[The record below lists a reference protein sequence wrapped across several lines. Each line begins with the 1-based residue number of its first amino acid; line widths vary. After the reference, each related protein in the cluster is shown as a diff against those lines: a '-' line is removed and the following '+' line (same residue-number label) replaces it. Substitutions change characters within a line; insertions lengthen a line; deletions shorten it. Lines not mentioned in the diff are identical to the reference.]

1 MLRKN
6 IIEEII
12 NFQLW
17 EENLRH
23 WSLYQWRE
31 MVKGFSSPFYLGDLR
46 FMFISTG
53 SIHSDR
59 IHRLRVP
66 LWFAPTPFLEII
78 TFLHQR
84 KRYKNTNS
92 NSERLLFYFYL
103 FFSSK
108 KEYFYTNTATFFV
121 EIGKMLFLLVLKIL
135 LQERKGWHKKCLS
148 ISMCVLA
155 EVNFW
160 RIEWV

>member
-46 FMFISTG
+46 FVFISTG

-66 LWFAPTPFLEII
+66 LWFAPAPFLEII
-78 TFLHQR
+78 TFLHR
-84 KRYKNTNS
+84 KKRYKNTNS
-92 NSERLLFYFYL
+92 NSDRVLFYFYL
-103 FFSSK
+103 FCAQRKNISILAPLHFLSK
-108 KEYFYTNTATFFV
+108 YEKCCSYWCLRFYFEKENIDTKSACLFV
-121 EIGKMLFLLVLKIL
+121 SVFW
-135 LQERKGWHKKCLS
+135 QQS
-148 ISMCVLA
+148 
-155 EVNFW
+155 NFG
-160 RIEWV
+160 V